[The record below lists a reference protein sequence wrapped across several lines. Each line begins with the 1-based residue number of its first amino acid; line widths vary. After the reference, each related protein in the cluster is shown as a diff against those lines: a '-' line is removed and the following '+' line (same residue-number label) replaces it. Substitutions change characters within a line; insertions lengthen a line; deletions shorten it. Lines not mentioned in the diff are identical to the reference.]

1 VSESQMSNQD
11 PGISPRAASPFESR
25 VGALRDAAPVARRRR
40 SSLWVVAMVLLVLA
54 GIFAAVIGARAV
66 ARSDADK
73 AQLAS
78 RVATGEIASTLKL
91 ALQHEE
97 DLIVSANAFVSGNP
111 NASPAGFD
119 KWAESVHAMQR
130 YPELQDFGFVIL
142 VPASHLAA
150 VRARMNASPLLPLGP
165 RSEGS
170 KEPLQILPAGR
181 RPFYCLATAGL
192 ARNAAIVLSAG
203 LDFCAL
209 APTLIVT
216 RDSGLASYAPFVN
229 GNTTTLG
236 VETPIYRGGVT
247 PSSVTGR
254 RRAFLGWIGEL
265 LTPNV
270 VVERALEGHPN
281 VAAVFRYDSR
291 DAHIAFSRGSVPT
304 GAQSTKLAVNVGRE
318 AGLNNTHEGWTV
330 QSFTAAAAG
339 GVFENANALI
349 LLIGGILLSVVVGL
363 LMLVL
368 GLGRKRALSLVHE
381 KTRELFQKNREL
393 SHQALHD
400 ALTGLPNRALVLD
413 RAAQLLARAARQPA
427 MKAGALFIDI
437 DGFKHVND
445 NFGHAAGDQLLK
457 TVAERLQ
464 STVRDQD
471 TAGRLGGDEFV
482 VLVESTDDET
492 TPDLLAE
499 RLTDVLREPL
509 ELDDG
514 RRISSVTAS
523 IGVAVGQYDTPDE
536 LLRDADLALYAAKAA
551 GKNRYALFN
560 ATMQAG
566 VDGHLQVE
574 TAPTAARGVSGVH
587 AVSVGMRP

>member
-1 VSESQMSNQD
+1 MSESQMSNQD
-11 PGISPRAASPFESR
+11 PGISPRAASPSESR

-97 DLIVSANAFVSGNP
+97 DLIVSATAFVSGNP

>member
-1 VSESQMSNQD
+1 MRTSLDDRVSESDMSSQD
-11 PGISPRAASPFESR
+11 PKASPEAAFPSESR
-25 VGALRDAAPVARRRR
+25 AGGLRGVVAAARGRRGM
-40 SSLWVVAMVLLVLA
+40 WVVAMMLLVLA

-78 RVATGEIASTLKL
+78 RVASGGIASTLKL

-97 DLIVSANAFVSGNP
+97 DLIVSANAFVVGNP

-119 KWAESVHAMQR
+119 RWAESVHAMQR
-130 YPELQDFGFVIL
+130 YPELQNFGFLIL
-142 VPASHLAA
+142 VPASRLAA
-150 VRARMNASPLLPLGP
+150 VRARINASPVLALGP
-165 RSEGS
+165 QTRGP

-181 RPFYCLATAGL
+181 RPFYCLAAAGM
-192 ARNAAIVLSAG
+192 ARNAATVLPPG

-209 APTLIVT
+209 APTLSKA

-236 VETPIYRGGVT
+236 VETPVYRGGVT

-254 RRAFLGWIGEL
+254 RRAFLGWVGEL

-281 VAAVFRYDSR
+281 VAVVFRYDSR
-291 DAHIAFSRGSVPT
+291 DAHIAFSRGRAPA
-304 GAQSTKLAVNVGRE
+304 GAQSTKLALRTGRE
-318 AGLNNTHEGWTV
+318 AGLNNTYEGWTV
-330 QSFTAAAAG
+330 QSFTAAAAS
-339 GVFENANALI
+339 GVFENRNALI
-349 LLIGGILLSVVVGL
+349 LLIGGILLSAVVGL

-400 ALTGLPNRALVLD
+400 ALTGLPNRTLVLD
-413 RAAQLLARAARQPA
+413 RAEQLLARTARQPT

-509 ELDDG
+509 VLDDG

-523 IGVAVGQYDTPDE
+523 IGVAVGQYNTPDD

-560 ATMQAG
+560 ATMYA
-566 VDGHLQVE
+566 
-574 TAPTAARGVSGVH
+574 
-587 AVSVGMRP
+587 

>member
-1 VSESQMSNQD
+1 M
-11 PGISPRAASPFESR
+11 
-25 VGALRDAAPVARRRR
+25 
-40 SSLWVVAMVLLVLA
+40 WVVAMMLLVLA

-78 RVATGEIASTLKL
+78 RVASGGIASTLKL

-97 DLIVSANAFVSGNP
+97 DLVVSASAFVAGNP

-119 KWAESVHAMQR
+119 RWAESVHAMQR
-130 YPELQDFGFVIL
+130 YPELQDFGLVIL
-142 VPASHLAA
+142 VPASRLAA
-150 VRARMNASPLLPLGP
+150 VKARMNASPLLPLGP

-170 KEPLQILPAGR
+170 KEPLQILPPGR
-181 RPFYCLATAGL
+181 RPFYCLSTAGL

-236 VETPIYRGGVT
+236 VETPVYRGGVT
-247 PSSVTGR
+247 PSSVAGR

-281 VAAVFRYDSR
+281 VAVVFRYDSR
-291 DAHIAFSRGSVPT
+291 DVHIAFSRGSVPP
-304 GAQSTKLAVNVGRE
+304 GAQSTKLALNVGRE
-318 AGLNNTHEGWTV
+318 AGLSNTHEGWTV

-339 GVFENANALI
+339 GVFENRNALI

-413 RAAQLLARAARQPA
+413 RAEQLLARTTRQPG

-457 TVAERLQ
+457 TVADRLQ

-514 RRISSVTAS
+514 RKISSVTAS
-523 IGVAVGQYDTPDE
+523 IGVAVGQYNTPDD

-560 ATMQAG
+560 ATMYA
-566 VDGHLQVE
+566 
-574 TAPTAARGVSGVH
+574 
-587 AVSVGMRP
+587 